1 MDCLCRVKRNLYDKA
16 LYSLSDGYQRKIN
29 IFLTLFDTESCKDD
43 GSVVFAR
50 LGHVPAAHGEHTAT
64 PHKFWR
70 VKAPGPSALYRG
82 SFHHIEPLFCYRICR
97 AVCIKL
103 SISSPAALFSS
114 ENSSPTL
121 AHTSLRR
128 THEATSLNPRLCS
141 DHRDTT
147 RHTLYQSARKFIH
160 ADCSYE
166 IHNLFNFSL
175 FDLQEHCQSGQISW
189 SGRMTKFLQW
199 KFWVQMQIL
208 NFKIC
213 LLNFG
218 STRYHRATIFTC
230 SRRTP
235 ENIRTNTCEWQM
247 RMLITRCCF
256 ARSTLV

>member
-1 MDCLCRVKRNLYDKA
+1 MTKPCIH
-16 LYSLSDGYQRKIN
+16 YQMVIREKLTFFWH
-29 IFLTLFDTESCKDD
+29 FLTLNRAKMMDQLCLLGSVMFQRHTESTRRHRT
-43 GSVVFAR
+43 SF
-50 LGHVPAAHGEHTAT
+50 EE
-64 PHKFWR
+64 WR
-70 VKAPGPSALYRG
+70 RRGLALYIG
-82 SFHHIEPLFCYRICR
+82 ALFYYRICR

-103 SISSPAALFSS
+103 SISSPVALFSLTS